1 MILTPPTFH
10 MIFLTKTSVNLT
22 VMSYTPVHLI
32 SLDKLVAFLFVIV
45 VAQMFVSAVLL
56 VLVLF
61 LVTIRLFTFAGDAKD

>member
-1 MILTPPTFH
+1 MILTPPTLH

-22 VMSYTPVHLI
+22 VMSYTPVNLI
-32 SLDKLVAFLFVIV
+32 SLDKLVSFLFVIV

-61 LVTIRLFTFAGDAKD
+61 LVTIRLFAFAGDAKD

>member
-1 MILTPPTFH
+1 MILTPPTLH

-22 VMSYTPVHLI
+22 VMSYTPINLI